1 MRFLGP
7 REKEA
12 LPFVLFVFGA
22 FLFALALLV
31 VSVLVKP

>member
-1 MRFLGP
+1 MKLLGP

-12 LPFVLFVFGA
+12 LPYVLFVLGA

-31 VSVLVKP
+31 GSVLIGT

>member
-1 MRFLGP
+1 MKLLGP

-12 LPFVLFVFGA
+12 LPYVLFVLGA

-31 VSVLVKP
+31 VSVLVGM